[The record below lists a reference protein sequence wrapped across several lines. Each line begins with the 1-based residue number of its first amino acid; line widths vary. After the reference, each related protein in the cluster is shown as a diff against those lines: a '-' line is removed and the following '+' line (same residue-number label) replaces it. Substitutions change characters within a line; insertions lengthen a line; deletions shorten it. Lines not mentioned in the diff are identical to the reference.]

1 MAMTVNVV
9 GKATAP
15 SESLPEVEELE
26 TVTAPLVLSA
36 EGDKP
41 NPNPNPK

>member
-1 MAMTVNVV
+1 MAMTVNVD

-15 SESLPEVEELE
+15 SERMPEVEGLE
-26 TVTAPLVLSA
+26 AVTAPLVLSA

>member
-1 MAMTVNVV
+1 MAMTVNVDN
-9 GKATAP
+9 KATAP
-15 SESLPEVEELE
+15 SASMAEVGELE

-41 NPNPNPK
+41 NPTPNPK